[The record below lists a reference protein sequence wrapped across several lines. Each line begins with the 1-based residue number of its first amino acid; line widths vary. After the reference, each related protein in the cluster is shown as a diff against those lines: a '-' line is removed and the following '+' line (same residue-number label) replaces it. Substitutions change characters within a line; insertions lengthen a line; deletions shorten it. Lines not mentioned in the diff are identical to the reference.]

1 MPPALV
7 IVNPASANGN
17 TGQRWPEIERTL
29 RQHWSNDFDAVVTE
43 APNHATEIARQAAGR
58 EVVINVGGDGTINEV
73 LNGLMHIDARQRP
86 TLALVQNGT
95 GSDFARALGLRVDTQ
110 AAAERLSRATRHAV
124 DVGEAAYM
132 RGRELRTRYFVNIAG
147 LGFDA
152 EVSAEIGRDAARGAK
167 GRASYFMSVFKTLRR
182 FRNKRVRVTL
192 TRAAEAGAASANG
205 HALERLECDAC
216 MITVCNGRYFGGGM
230 HVAPNADMRD
240 GSFDVVII
248 SGMSKLEFLLNFPSV
263 YRGKHLSHPKVR
275 VAQAHTVRIEQ
286 IENSATLLQ
295 LEAEGE
301 LLGEAPASFR
311 LLPGAL
317 NVLV

>member
-7 IVNPASANGN
+7 IVNPASANGS
-17 TGQRWPEIERTL
+17 TGQRWPEIERML

-43 APNHATEIARQAAGR
+43 APNHATDIAWQAAGR
-58 EVVINVGGDGTINEV
+58 DVVVSVGGDGTINEV
-73 LNGLMHIDARQRP
+73 INGLMRLDARERP
-86 TLALVQNGT
+86 ALALVQNGT
-95 GSDFARALGLRVDTQ
+95 GSDFARALGLRIDVQ
-110 AAAERLSRATRHAV
+110 SAAERLSRATPYAV

-132 RGRELRTRYFVNIAG
+132 RGRELRTRYFINIAG

-152 EVSAEIGRDAARGAK
+152 EVSAEVSRDAARGAK
-167 GRASYFMSVFKTLRR
+167 GRASYFLSVFRTISR

-192 TRAAEAGAASANG
+192 TRAVVAGPSGASSN
-205 HALERLECDAC
+205 ALESLECDAC
-216 MITVCNGRYFGGGM
+216 MITVCNGRFFGGGM
-230 HVAPNADMRD
+230 HVAPNADLRD

-248 SGMSKLEFLLNFPSV
+248 SGMGKLEFLLNFPSV

-275 VAQAHTVRIEQ
+275 VEQAHTVRIEQ
-286 IENSATLLQ
+286 IDNAPALLL

-311 LLPGAL
+311 LLPGAI